1 MIGVSL
7 GTLQGWSHEMK
18 YLEVVPAEMLF
29 MAFTF
34 LAGKLGLIENIY
46 LNKCNFEIFYNTRPI

>member
-46 LNKCNFEIFYNTRPI
+46 

>member
-18 YLEVVPAEMLF
+18 YLEVDPAEMLF

-34 LAGKLGLIENIY
+34 LAGKLGLIKKTFIE
-46 LNKCNFEIFYNTRPI
+46 K